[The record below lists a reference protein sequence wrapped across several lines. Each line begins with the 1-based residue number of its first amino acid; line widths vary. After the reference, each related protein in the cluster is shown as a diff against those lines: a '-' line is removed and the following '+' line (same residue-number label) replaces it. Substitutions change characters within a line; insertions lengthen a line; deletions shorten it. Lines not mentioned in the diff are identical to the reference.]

1 MFCLLVITLALVLA
15 QNTEANMPVTGLTA
29 LDLQSQMGIGLDV
42 AQELVATFD
51 TNGDRMLSTAE
62 MGFRFMAT
70 VKAVEDAKKKGISI
84 DLAGIETMV
93 DLDLGNMLNIDAY
106 IEARLGGGGGGMGLG
121 NLLGGNRGIGS
132 LTDTLGLLGSLGM
145 K

>member
-15 QNTEANMPVTGLTA
+15 QNTEANMPVNGFTA
-29 LDLQSQMGIGLDV
+29 LDLQMEFGFDLDV
-42 AQELVATFD
+42 AQEVVATFD
-51 TNGDRMLSTAE
+51 TNGDRMLSIGE
-62 MGFRFMAT
+62 MGLKFRAT
-70 VKAVEDAKKKGISI
+70 VKALEDAKKKGISI
-84 DLAGIETMV
+84 DIAGIEAMV
-93 DLDLGNMLNIDAY
+93 DLDLNDILKFDAS
-106 IEARLGGGGGGMGLG
+106 ILGDGGLDLG